1 MLIQISPFRLVYR
14 YFCPALCS
22 LNLYEIAGINL
33 PRKFK
38 IISDWKSAAKYLFWW
53 TEPFKSIIYN
63 IWKMIWIPIVIHK
76 KLLVKWKANLKLLLH
91 KDFGPIVPNHWPDF
105 LDKLGSYAK
114 ANFLT
119 QSRINFPK
127 SPINPWDGYFFRY
140 KAWQLLLPATIPMYL
155 LGFLQVFSV
164 NNFQVLDDFDW

>member
-14 YFCPALCS
+14 YFCPAQCS
-22 LNLYEIAGINL
+22 LSLYEIADTNL
-33 PRKFK
+33 TGKFK
-38 IISDWKSAAKYLFWW
+38 RFIWLSLIESLQQNISWNCMF
-53 TEPFKSIIYN
+53 E
-63 IWKMIWIPIVIHK
+63 
-76 KLLVKWKANLKLLLH
+76 NLKLLLH
-91 KDFGPIVPNHWPDF
+91 KDFGPIVPNHWPDV

-140 KAWQLLLPATIPMYL
+140 KAWQLLLPATIPMSL